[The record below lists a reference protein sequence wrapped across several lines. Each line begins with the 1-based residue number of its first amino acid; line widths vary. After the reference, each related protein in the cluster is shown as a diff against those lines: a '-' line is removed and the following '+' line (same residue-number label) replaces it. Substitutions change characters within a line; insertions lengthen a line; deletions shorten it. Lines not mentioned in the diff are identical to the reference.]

1 MPRQHSGNDAISP
14 TENCIITHKY
24 KYKASSLILRLLVK
38 FAHGIVVELLSQGQM
53 TGLCT
58 WTYSP
63 FLTTF

>member
-1 MPRQHSGNDAISP
+1 MTQRCSIVLQLLMYILKNKAASIETA
-14 TENCIITHKY
+14 CII
-24 KYKASSLILRLLVK
+24 AR
-38 FAHGIVVELLSQGQM
+38 GIVVELLSQGQM